1 MKIWQWFKNKAGRII
16 SSAGVLLS
24 GVETFDITPI
34 KDPLEGFIGHKGV
47 MGLTVAL
54 FLASYIRH
62 QYVANQ
68 HPKLDGSGIQVK
80 EGTEC
85 IIKGNNITP

>member
-1 MKIWQWFKNKAGRII
+1 MNALSQWLKDKFGRIV
-16 SSAGVLLS
+16 SALGLLLS
-24 GVETFDITPI
+24 GIDTFDITPI

-47 MGLTVAL
+47 MGVTVAL

-68 HPKLDGSGIQVK
+68 HPK
-80 EGTEC
+80 
-85 IIKGNNITP
+85 